1 MTMDELVDVIQV
13 DPHDLKP
20 HPSNHLVYGDQAP
33 PADLFESI
41 ERGWS
46 RTSVLEALPDGTL
59 LKGHLRR
66 FVAMQLHL
74 ATVPV
79 HYRADLEG
87 DEAAQVEELLRDNAG
102 RVKTREVI
110 CREWRLA
117 FSTFKLETGSVSGE
131 KSRDVVGKRF
141 GISGVT
147 LEHGIAVANALDS
160 KTLDWETKGAIRK
173 ALLERGVEP
182 AWKLLRKSEKSAS
195 EATSEGEPEGDE
207 PEVAAVLAISPARR
221 VKALTD
227 VLAFIEARMDLLAVE
242 ETAKALPHET
252 LDDVLSQVQ
261 NTLSVLGNLEGEIR
275 DRLNGERPKLKGRRR

>member
-1 MTMDELVDVIQV
+1 MELSDITQV

-20 HPSNHLVYGDQAP
+20 HPTNRLVYGDQAP
-33 PADLFESI
+33 PADLIESI

-66 FVAMQLHL
+66 FVAVQLKL

-117 FSTFKLETGSVSGE
+117 FETFKTRTGSVAGE

-147 LEHGIAVANALDS
+147 LEHGIGVVNALDGR
-160 KTLDWETKGAIRK
+160 TVDHETKGKIRE

-182 AWKLLRKSEKSAS
+182 AWKLLRKYGQDAPETAQDEAEAASA
-195 EATSEGEPEGDE
+195 EQAT
-207 PEVAAVLAISPARR
+207 LAITPARR
-221 VKALTD
+221 LKALQD
-227 VLAFIEARMDLLAVE
+227 ALAGIEAQRALLGGSGAVE
-242 ETAKALPHET
+242 ALVQGMPREE
-252 LDDVLSQVQ
+252 LDDRLAAVQ
-261 NTLSVLGNLEGEIR
+261 NAVILLGNIEGEIR
-275 DRLNGERPKLKGRRR
+275 DRLDAGMRKARRGRR

>member
-1 MTMDELVDVIQV
+1 MTMDELADITQV

-20 HPSNHLVYGDQAP
+20 HPANRLVYGDQP
-33 PADLFESI
+33 PPPDLFESI
-41 ERGWS
+41 SRGWS

-59 LKGHLRR
+59 LKGHYRR
-66 FVAMQLHL
+66 FVAIQLHL

-117 FSTFKLETGSVSGE
+117 FETFKTETGSVAGE

-147 LEHGIAVANALDS
+147 LEHGIGVVNALDGRA
-160 KTLDWETKGAIRK
+160 LDWTAKEAIRK

-182 AWKLLRKSEKSAS
+182 AWKLLRKAPGSTQRALGGD
-195 EATSEGEPEGDE
+195 SEGSEDE
-207 PEVAAVLAISPARR
+207 QVSLAISPARR
-221 VKALTD
+221 HKALLD
-227 VLAFIEARMDLLAVE
+227 VLAFIEARTDVLAIE
-242 ETAKALPHET
+242 ETAAALPRES
-252 LDDVLSQVQ
+252 LDDVLSQIQ
-261 NTLSVLGNLEGEIR
+261 NTLSLLGNLESEIR
-275 DRLNGERPKLKGRRR
+275 DRIDDGRRSARKSKRSR